1 MLEQYGFV
9 KSLLNISSE
18 KVKESAFFSA
28 VINFIIA
35 AMGYLT
41 YFAQNML
48 GVSVAFVVMLA
59 IIMSIDSSTG
69 IKAAKVKKDAICSK
83 KGLRGVFKFL
93 SYIVFMYVMNQLSE
107 EANSKGIEWIA
118 YCLNLIK
125 MFLLITI
132 CFWELKSIDENSET
146 LGYNFRIF
154 NMLDPIYNAIKNVF
168 KDNTHIDM
176 GDGEE

>member
-35 AMGYLT
+35 AIGYLT

-59 IIMSIDSSTG
+59 IIMSIDSYTG

-118 YCLNLIK
+118 YFLNSIK